1 MPTTD
6 FPNNLYKVSRSE
18 NDHIDYD
25 EFSSFVVAA
34 SCEGTARR
42 THPRGEDGYH
52 KWNKDMD
59 LWVDT
64 HGQPA
69 FYHSWTNN
77 IDSLVLEKIGTAE
90 PGVSGIIC
98 ASFHAG

>member
-1 MPTTD
+1 MSSEY
-6 FPNNLYKVSRSE
+6 PNVIYKVSRSE

-34 SCEGTARR
+34 PCESTARR
-42 THPRGEDGYH
+42 THPRGKDGIYTYC
-52 KWNKDMD
+52 KDLD
-59 LWVDT
+59 LWVDSFGEPT
-64 HGQPA
+64 M
-69 FYHSWTNN
+69 YHSWTSN